1 MSDKWMKC
9 LWAARERAQKRRLEL
24 VDDLDD
30 SLTSLMWLQDFSVAN
45 TGMAKPSY
53 CSSGLEPQNCPR
65 IPSSD
70 APCSPLA
77 ADPACMGVPKIP
89 CKPTSSSTS
98 STMNHTMA
106 AHPQLAQDIDYKTNP
121 HIKPPYS
128 YANLI
133 CMAMEASN
141 KPKITLS
148 AIYKWITDNFCYFR
162 HADPTW
168 QNSIRHNLSLNK
180 CFTKVPREKGEP
192 GKGGFWKLDPQYADR
207 LKNGTFKKRRSPP
220 VQVHPALTEKAQQ
233 EAQCS
238 ASPAAAFCTSKNIL
252 NVNTESQQLL
262 KEFEE
267 VTSGQSCNPVGG
279 KSGLKRKQ
287 PSPHRTARAPR
298 LSNSALLTQE
308 EETELGSLKGDFDWA
323 AIFDA
328 DLNEDFS
335 TFGDLDLTPSIN
347 PIVHDV
353 DLTAHGNH
361 ADGAQGQEQVLTEPN
376 LKNLDFDETFLATSF
391 LQHPWDEGTNDCL
404 SNAVNMEQL
413 FDLNDASLP
422 ADDTDWA
429 SLASLL

>member
-1 MSDKWMKC
+1 
-9 LWAARERAQKRRLEL
+9 
-24 VDDLDD
+24 
-30 SLTSLMWLQDFSVAN
+30 T
-45 TGMAKPSY
+45 
-53 CSSGLEPQNCPR
+53 
-65 IPSSD
+65 
-70 APCSPLA
+70 
-77 ADPACMGVPKIP
+77 
-89 CKPTSSSTS
+89 
-98 STMNHTMA
+98 
-106 AHPQLAQDIDYKTNP
+106 
-121 HIKPPYS
+121 
-128 YANLI
+128 
-133 CMAMEASN
+133 
-141 KPKITLS
+141 
-148 AIYKWITDNFCYFR
+148 
-162 HADPTW
+162 
-168 QNSIRHNLSLNK
+168 
-180 CFTKVPREKGEP
+180 
-192 GKGGFWKLDPQYADR
+192 
-207 LKNGTFKKRRSPP
+207 
-220 VQVHPALTEKAQQ
+220 
-233 EAQCS
+233 
-238 ASPAAAFCTSKNIL
+238 AFCTSKNIP

-279 KSGLKRKQ
+279 KAGLKRKQ

-347 PIVHDV
+347 PIVYDV

-361 ADGAQGQEQVLTEPN
+361 ADA
-376 LKNLDFDETFLATSF
+376 FLATSF